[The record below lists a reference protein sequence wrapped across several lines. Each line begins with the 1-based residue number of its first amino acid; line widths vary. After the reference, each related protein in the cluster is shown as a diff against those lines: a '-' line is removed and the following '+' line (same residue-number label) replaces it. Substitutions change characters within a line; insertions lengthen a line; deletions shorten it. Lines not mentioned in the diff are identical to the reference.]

1 MSPFQIAVFA
11 IAIVIIV
18 GSVIVFSMQ
27 RGSASQSKIPIDV
40 WGTISADVFN
50 EFQKRINEL
59 ERDSLF
65 VNYREISPDQFE
77 AVLVEALASGS
88 GPDAV
93 IMSDDLLI
101 KHENKLFLIDYKFY
115 TQKTFKD
122 NFIESGEILLRE
134 NGILGFPLTI
144 DPLVF
149 YWNRT
154 ILNNEGIS
162 SPPQFWD
169 DLLGLIPRLV
179 KRDSASN
186 ISRAVIALG
195 EYQNINNAKD
205 ILISMIQQSGNNI
218 ISRNPQTGKFEAVI
232 EQNPGFTVRP
242 AESALNY
249 FVQFSNPTR
258 DVYTWN
264 KSMPN
269 SQQMFTTGDLVFY
282 IGYASE
288 RNFLIQKNPNLNFDV
303 SVLPQSKSIP
313 GQNIKRT
320 VGQVHFISILNR
332 SPKIS
337 AAFGALNT
345 ITKPEN
351 MRILAE
357 LTELPSV
364 RRDVSISTA
373 QSSYMDSFASSALF
387 SVPFIDPNVTETNK
401 IFRDMIE
408 SVVIGNQNANRA
420 VQRASDE
427 LKSVIR

>member
-1 MSPFQIAVFA
+1 MSEKMSPFQIAVFA

-169 DLLGLIPRLV
+169 DLLGL
-179 KRDSASN
+179 
-186 ISRAVIALG
+186 
-195 EYQNINNAKD
+195 
-205 ILISMIQQSGNNI
+205 
-218 ISRNPQTGKFEAVI
+218 
-232 EQNPGFTVRP
+232 
-242 AESALNY
+242 
-249 FVQFSNPTR
+249 
-258 DVYTWN
+258 
-264 KSMPN
+264 
-269 SQQMFTTGDLVFY
+269 
-282 IGYASE
+282 
-288 RNFLIQKNPNLNFDV
+288 
-303 SVLPQSKSIP
+303 
-313 GQNIKRT
+313 
-320 VGQVHFISILNR
+320 
-332 SPKIS
+332 
-337 AAFGALNT
+337 
-345 ITKPEN
+345 
-351 MRILAE
+351 
-357 LTELPSV
+357 
-364 RRDVSISTA
+364 
-373 QSSYMDSFASSALF
+373 
-387 SVPFIDPNVTETNK
+387 
-401 IFRDMIE
+401 
-408 SVVIGNQNANRA
+408 
-420 VQRASDE
+420 
-427 LKSVIR
+427 